1 MPLNPAQIALLM
13 ARLPAASQQ
22 ALEFLAKTKGKTP
35 QEVFEECLREYIAG
49 RVPQVDVSAAL
60 STTRSKEKGRL
71 YITALFHW
79 VRDFCP
85 DQASFSGSPLKSM
98 CWNASGSSTDLEAP
112 ETSFAN
118 TSSIPSKS
126 DSFTG

>member
-60 STTRSKEKGRL
+60 STTKNVMYNFGFAFGRL
-71 YITALFHW
+71 RCLGRAWHD
-79 VRDFCP
+79 RND
-85 DQASFSGSPLKSM
+85 K
-98 CWNASGSSTDLEAP
+98 E
-112 ETSFAN
+112 
-118 TSSIPSKS
+118 
-126 DSFTG
+126 

>member
-49 RVPQVDVSAAL
+49 RVPQV
-60 STTRSKEKGRL
+60 RSLARAWQDRNDKE
-71 YITALFHW
+71 
-79 VRDFCP
+79 
-85 DQASFSGSPLKSM
+85 
-98 CWNASGSSTDLEAP
+98 
-112 ETSFAN
+112 
-118 TSSIPSKS
+118 
-126 DSFTG
+126 

>member
-1 MPLNPAQIALLM
+1 MAQIALLM

-60 STTRSKEKGRL
+60 STTNNDRYPCVVALGRIRSLARAWQDRNDKE
-71 YITALFHW
+71 
-79 VRDFCP
+79 
-85 DQASFSGSPLKSM
+85 
-98 CWNASGSSTDLEAP
+98 
-112 ETSFAN
+112 
-118 TSSIPSKS
+118 
-126 DSFTG
+126 

>member
-60 STTRSKEKGRL
+60 STTKNVMYNFGFAFGRIRSLARARQDRNDKE
-71 YITALFHW
+71 
-79 VRDFCP
+79 
-85 DQASFSGSPLKSM
+85 
-98 CWNASGSSTDLEAP
+98 
-112 ETSFAN
+112 
-118 TSSIPSKS
+118 
-126 DSFTG
+126 